1 SVVVFQ
7 CPAGAWSC
15 TRLPAGARPYRRVML
30 VFAPVSSMKTSLR
43 ASKEGARHF
52 HCSRSARTSSRFC
65 SSAARSFFF
74 VPLADSCQ
82 RAMDRG
88 QVAVQVQ
95 LFSQLLERGV
105 GLLAHELDEP
115 LFELAPEQAL
125 AASAV
130 VHGFDAAGALALSH
144 QLGDEGARDFEAIGD
159 LLISLLTLVTDGE
172 DALAQV

>member
-1 SVVVFQ
+1 
-7 CPAGAWSC
+7 
-15 TRLPAGARPYRRVML
+15 
-30 VFAPVSSMKTSLR
+30 
-43 ASKEGARHF
+43 
-52 HCSRSARTSSRFC
+52 
-65 SSAARSFFF
+65 
-74 VPLADSCQ
+74 
-82 RAMDRG
+82 MDRG